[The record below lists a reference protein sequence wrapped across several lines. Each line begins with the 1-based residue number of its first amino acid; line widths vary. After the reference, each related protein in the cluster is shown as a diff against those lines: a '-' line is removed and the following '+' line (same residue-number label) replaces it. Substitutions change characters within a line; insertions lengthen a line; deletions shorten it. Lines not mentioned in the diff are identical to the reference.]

1 MGELSGSPSLALFS
15 AVLSDLVI
23 DLQSEVAR
31 ATPPE
36 VLRRYAR
43 RIRAGHQRL
52 ARAIVK
58 GDADAARRAQ
68 QRMNIIVT
76 P

>member
-1 MGELSGSPSLALFS
+1 
-15 AVLSDLVI
+15 
-23 DLQSEVAR
+23 
-31 ATPPE
+31 